1 MKYVSPALWLLVIAL
16 SFGLGWAG
24 GSFWLVAL
32 GVAGAAALLLAG
44 VLRA

>member
-1 MKYVSPALWLLVIAL
+1 MKYFSAAWWLLVIAL
-16 SFGLGWAG
+16 SFGLGW
-24 GSFWLVAL
+24 GSFWLIAL